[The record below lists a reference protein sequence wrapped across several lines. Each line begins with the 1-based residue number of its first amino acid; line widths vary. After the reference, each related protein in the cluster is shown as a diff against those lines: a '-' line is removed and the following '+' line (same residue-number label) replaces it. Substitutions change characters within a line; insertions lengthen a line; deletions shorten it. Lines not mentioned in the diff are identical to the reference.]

1 MEPSPAQR
9 AARDRIAAQLAQAG
23 FALPGTLTVRAYAC
37 GKPGCRCHADP
48 PRLHGPYAE
57 WTRKIGGKT
66 ITRRL
71 TPRQLAEYQ
80 PLFDNAKKLRTL
92 LSELQDL
99 TLQIIETGTTREPS
113 TPAEPEPAAPENV
126 GEARLTCGQPSSQT
140 PFAQVNPKR
149 EDHSTGI
156 NLQGQVRS
164 SLDSSHPTRRMGAVA
179 VLGGIWEIAFCA
191 SPSGGTSGAGHGQ
204 RLQCRAGRGRAPC
217 RRRVFEHLGS
227 APGSTPL
234 RGGRSGR
241 GHGPD
246 GGAVQT
252 GHRPADRGLQLA
264 EQRPGHFSSF
274 WPADGIWAKTMRSVG
289 RGAQPP
295 RLLLGRSP

>member
-23 FALPGTLTVRAYAC
+23 FALPGSLIVRAYAC

-99 TLQIIETGTTREPS
+99 TLQIIETGSTREPPA
-113 TPAEPEPAAPENV
+113 PAEPEPAAPENV

-140 PFAQVNPKR
+140 PFAQANPKR
-149 EDHSTGI
+149 EDHTIFSQLEAILVAGKQA
-156 NLQGQVRS
+156 LS
-164 SLDSSHPTRRMGAVA
+164 S
-179 VLGGIWEIAFCA
+179 E
-191 SPSGGTSGAGHGQ
+191 
-204 RLQCRAGRGRAPC
+204 
-217 RRRVFEHLGS
+217 
-227 APGSTPL
+227 
-234 RGGRSGR
+234 
-241 GHGPD
+241 
-246 GGAVQT
+246 
-252 GHRPADRGLQLA
+252 
-264 EQRPGHFSSF
+264 
-274 WPADGIWAKTMRSVG
+274 
-289 RGAQPP
+289 
-295 RLLLGRSP
+295 